1 MMLFTVPRCRWTY
14 FSGSQTHITQS
25 FELLDVSVCKL
36 CDWTHTH
43 LLTPTQMEPVFLHMG
58 PRWGKGKK
66 KKRTGWQ
73 KLEWESVVLQ
83 LTSPKG
89 KGCCMPLQSSG
100 ERCTRRDSAARNARL
115 LFLVRGGNTNASRVS
130 FKVGFTWRVFKA
142 FLHHTR
148 LATSQSVSIKAQLS
162 MMFVQRLE
170 IS

>member
-1 MMLFTVPRCRWTY
+1 MNLFLRESDTHYSELWT
-14 FSGSQTHITQS
+14 FGR
-25 FELLDVSVCKL
+25 VSLQAVRL
-36 CDWTHTH
+36 NTHT
-43 LLTPTQMEPVFLHMG
+43 LTNTHSNGTCFSAHGAQVGEG
-58 PRWGKGKK
+58 EK

-130 FKVGFTWRVFKA
+130 FKVGFTRRVFKA